1 MYSFDTS
8 KFSTEEKTRNF
19 PKFVRRQHT
28 ARFLARWEIFKRQLD
43 VKGSIVECGVHQGG
57 GLLGWGHY
65 SAALEPYNYHREI
78 IGFDTFEGF
87 PSLHGKDGKSEQ
99 ATIGNFSEEVDI
111 FEDINSSI
119 KEFNKNRFLNN
130 KEKFKLIKG
139 DANFSIPDFLEKNPH
154 TLISLLYLD
163 FDIYEPT
170 VTALK
175 NFLPRIPKG
184 GIIAFD
190 ELNNEVWPGETLALL
205 EQFELNKYKLETF
218 TFEPEISFIQL

>member
-1 MYSFDTS
+1 MYTFDTS
-8 KFSTEEKTRNF
+8 KFNTDDKVRNF

-87 PSLHGKDGKSEQ
+87 PSIHEKDGVSEE
-99 ATIGNFSEEVDI
+99 ATLGNFAEQVDI
-111 FEDINSSI
+111 YEDISMSI
-119 KEFNKNRFLNN
+119 VEFNKNRFLNN
-130 KEKFKLIKG
+130 KEKFKLVKG
-139 DANFSIPDFLEKNPH
+139 DATVSIPIFLEENPH
-154 TLISLLYLD
+154 TIISLLYLD

-170 VTALK
+170 AVALEY
-175 NFLPRIPKG
+175 FLPRIPKG

-190 ELNNEVWPGETLALL
+190 ELNNPVWPGETLALL
-205 EQFELNKYKLETF
+205 EKFDLNKYRVETF
-218 TFEPEISFIQL
+218 PFEPEISFIQL

>member
-8 KFSTEEKTRNF
+8 KFSTEDKIRNF

-65 SAALEPYNYHREI
+65 SVALEPYNYHREI

-87 PSLHGKDGKSEQ
+87 PSVHVKDGKSEQ
-99 ATIGNFSEEVDI
+99 ATLGNFSEKVDI
-111 FEDINSSI
+111 YEDISHAI
-119 KEFNKNRFLNN
+119 EEFNKNRFLNN
-130 KEKFKLIKG
+130 KEKIKLVKG
-139 DANFSIPDFLEKNPH
+139 DAIFSIPNFLVENPH

-163 FDIYEPT
+163 FDLYEPT
-170 VTALK
+170 VTALE

-184 GIIAFD
+184 GIVAFD
-190 ELNNEVWPGETLALL
+190 ELNNSVWPGETIALL
-205 EQFELNKYKLETF
+205 EKFELNKHKVETF